1 MESYF
6 DTLNSDLNYYKQN
19 FIEVSKKASSQ
30 REELDALKLQI
41 EIIEN
46 VEEIDKNSH
55 GMESPI
61 W

>member
-6 DTLNSDLNYYKQN
+6 DTLNSDLNYYKQSFN
-19 FIEVSKKASSQ
+19 EVSKKASSQ
-30 REELDALKLQI
+30 REELEALKLQI